1 MQVYLFFAAC
11 HSNYSVLN
19 GHVRYTDRRIIYNE
33 TVPVVC
39 DSGYEVQGKG
49 FARCLANGSW
59 SNDTWC
65 RIKGML
71 VYFLRVLHHN

>member
-49 FARCLANGSW
+49 FARCLANGSL

-71 VYFLRVLHHN
+71 VYLLPVLHHN